1 MARKGI
7 DWEGGTREGSGERR
21 STRPCLFFLFLFLLS
36 VGIRKREHHWRLL
49 NSGPDCKSTPAAQVN
64 G

>member
-49 NSGPDCKSTPAAQVN
+49 NSGPD
-64 G
+64 